1 MNKSISIAA
10 LTFSTKDA
18 KVLEQ
23 IWREQFPDCSSL
35 EEVTR
40 RLALKGVIKELAIQ
54 RSFNVYRKMRKTK
67 NIDEILQI
75 LRDKNMDWE
84 TVKKQTES
92 QVESE

>member
-10 LTFSTKDA
+10 LTFSTKDT

-23 IWREQFPDCSSL
+23 IWREQFPDCASL

-40 RLALKGVIKELAIQ
+40 RLALKGVLKELAIQ

-75 LRDKNMDWE
+75 LRDKDMHWE
-84 TVKKQTES
+84 TVKKQAES
-92 QVESE
+92 QVEGE